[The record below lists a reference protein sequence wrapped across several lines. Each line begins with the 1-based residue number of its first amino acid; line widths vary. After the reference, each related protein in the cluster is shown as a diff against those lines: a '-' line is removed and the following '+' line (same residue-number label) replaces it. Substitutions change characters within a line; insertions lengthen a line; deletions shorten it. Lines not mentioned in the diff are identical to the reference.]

1 MSNNDNKRLEKK
13 SRSKSRRRSS
23 TRGDASRERRGDSSR
38 VRRGDA
44 LRERNDLL
52 AQQQADVFRTSR
64 IDASDP
70 RVQNRRLLLLALWG
84 RMALTQREVANG
96 NLCGSELTGGRD
108 RSTWTLRQNWSTKT
122 EAGLARLAVAMSSMW
137 GKAFCGCESALFQ
150 MSWTWPHGCGMSDG
164 QNATAIASR
173 QGDSDACT
181 HKTTRSGG
189 ETLLELL
196 GDRTP

>member
-70 RVQNRRLLLLALWG
+70 RVQNRRLLLLALRRG
-84 RMALTQREVANG
+84 RLPTETFADPNSRGAEIAARGLYAKTGPPKPKQDLQDWPWPCHRCGERHFVKNCPKAAANPRCFKCHGLGHMAAACPMVKMPPPSRH
-96 NLCGSELTGGRD
+96 D
-108 RSTWTLRQNWSTKT
+108 RGIPMPAPTKQPGP
-122 EAGLARLAVAMSSMW
+122 A
-137 GKAFCGCESALFQ
+137 
-150 MSWTWPHGCGMSDG
+150 PH
-164 QNATAIASR
+164 R
-173 QGDSDACT
+173 
-181 HKTTRSGG
+181 
-189 ETLLELL
+189 
-196 GDRTP
+196 